1 MFRDYDDYLNW
12 LAQDE
17 EQELDDA
24 LNAADDANQAELEEM
39 EVENDV

>member
-12 LAQDE
+12 LNQDE

-24 LNAADDANQAELEEM
+24 LNAADNKQQSELEEM